1 MNYVPISV
9 GPKLYLNCRA
19 CLSPSLPPPSSKIP
33 SLTAG
38 LIADYYQ
45 PLRAVSLS
53 KVFSGQDDMCRRGT
67 QSQTKARSAASYP
80 GIELGRNLKCLFLPW
95 CNEFVFWQPFVG
107 IPVLLESAGFASF
120 LNPMQNMYQT
130 QNVIGLIHYVIK
142 TLNMLKPSLY
152 YLQNPGRHGPAWCI
166 QAMLIG
172 DNLFSVPC
180 LWIGGLTH
188 AILSVKILLLICGNS
203 STFSFI
209 KLLPDYYHNE
219 ETQLGYCSW
228 LMDGGGTHGGG

>member
-1 MNYVPISV
+1 MQTHIQPFRTRSQRLFTFSSHVSSAAETAVPPPQLVKQAWHFFVMDTAVTCNLRVTEPLSIILTSWEICSWT
-9 GPKLYLNCRA
+9 PYELCAHLRWTKTLFKLQGL

-38 LIADYYQ
+38 LTADYYQ

-80 GIELGRNLKCLFLPW
+80 GIELGRNLKCLFLPL
-95 CNEFVFWQPFVG
+95 CNEFVCWQPFVG

-130 QNVIGLIHYVIK
+130 
-142 TLNMLKPSLY
+142 
-152 YLQNPGRHGPAWCI
+152 
-166 QAMLIG
+166 
-172 DNLFSVPC
+172 
-180 LWIGGLTH
+180 
-188 AILSVKILLLICGNS
+188 
-203 STFSFI
+203 
-209 KLLPDYYHNE
+209 
-219 ETQLGYCSW
+219 
-228 LMDGGGTHGGG
+228 